1 VLVRAKSQGK
11 IRKSLSGVHK
21 RAAPPWAK
29 PSRVSGTTTPSE
41 APAALASRPGTPIG
55 SAGAVRRFPMTSL
68 RGERTDAPM
77 HSSGWEENLITRLQV
92 LRTRRGIALPDLS
105 FGALASDAVIDL

>member
-1 VLVRAKSQGK
+1 
-11 IRKSLSGVHK
+11 
-21 RAAPPWAK
+21 
-29 PSRVSGTTTPSE
+29 
-41 APAALASRPGTPIG
+41 
-55 SAGAVRRFPMTSL
+55 
-68 RGERTDAPM
+68 M